1 MGRLKADIYKHFG
14 LMELSTR
21 GNLDTLLTGAYV
33 VLYVWI
39 SALHWQSFV
48 LAMILYLEVRRNEID
63 QSKIVGN
70 SRLLKILDQDAL
82 PYVQWYIQFSV

>member
-21 GNLDTLLTGAYV
+21 DNLDTLLTGAYV

>member
-14 LMELSTR
+14 LIELSTR
-21 GNLDTLLTGAYV
+21 SNLDTLLTGAYV